1 MLAGETYGCFLN
13 SYRCVN
19 VQAEVATTAITQLN
33 HGRYHA
39 MEQHLGYASAASRVA
54 AALTSPEIRQNV
66 CDILDAEDLVK
77 LLNPLKT
84 ATSGLCEETSPT
96 VSLIVPLKSM
106 IEQSMTPNDGDST
119 TVADARRA
127 VLSNILGRYSRD
139 AYNYLLETQSHTQG
153 LYRS

>member
-1 MLAGETYGCFLN
+1 MHHSFVLAGETYGCFLN
-13 SYRCVN
+13 SYRCVT

-54 AALTSPEIRQNV
+54 AALPSPEIRQNV

-106 IEQSMTPNDGDST
+106 IEQSMTPNDGES
-119 TVADARRA
+119 
-127 VLSNILGRYSRD
+127 
-139 AYNYLLETQSHTQG
+139 NYLLETQSHTQG